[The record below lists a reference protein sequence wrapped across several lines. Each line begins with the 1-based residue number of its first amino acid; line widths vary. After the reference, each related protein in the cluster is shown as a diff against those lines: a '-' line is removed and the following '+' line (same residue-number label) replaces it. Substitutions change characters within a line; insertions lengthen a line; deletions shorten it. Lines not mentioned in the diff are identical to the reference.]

1 MQVSETEN
9 PGMRKVLSSTG
20 SMRISLEAIRN
31 GEAGLNQHRK
41 SLLDRVP
48 ETGNWTVLPV
58 DRVSIE
64 DLAYISAA
72 VNHEF
77 ALLRSKHK
85 DILFHGQT
93 TNCTLDESLL
103 DLLKSK
109 KYKLVA
115 HSHPDYG
122 TIIPSPEDRSFLRLM
137 GQNSSIIISY
147 ITGEIRE
154 FYPDEFPRKKEG
166 GAGNVGDK

>member
-1 MQVSETEN
+1 MRQLSDIEN
-9 PGMRKVLSSTG
+9 AGIQAELFSTS
-20 SMRISLEAIRN
+20 SMRTSLEAIRN

-48 ETGNWTVLPV
+48 ETGNWAVLPV
-58 DRVSIE
+58 DRVTVE

-77 ALLRSKHK
+77 ALLRSKRK
-85 DILFHGQT
+85 DILFHGDT
-93 TNCTLDESLL
+93 TNCPLDESLL

-109 KYKLVA
+109 KYKLIA

-122 TIIPSPEDRSFLRLM
+122 IVIPSPEDRSFLRLM
-137 GQNSSIIISY
+137 GQCSSIIISY
-147 ITGEIRE
+147 ITGEMRE
-154 FYPDEFPRKKEG
+154 FYPDEFPRK
-166 GAGNVGDK
+166 